1 MSRTKELY
9 ENIEN
14 LVYTAIEQGASNT
27 SDIYAY
33 VTMYAPKSHVS
44 YDLVESIVEEYSTNY
59 YEADNVY

>member
-14 LVYTAIEQGASNT
+14 LVYAAIEQGANNN

-33 VTMYAPKSHVS
+33 VTMYAPKSLVS